1 MCLIFSGYSYNNQ
14 GLTPS
19 ILSPISLALSKV
31 FSAYFHALP
40 SQMFLQYLSI
50 SAFILQLDTR
60 WISFVVQTYTQV
72 QVFRYT
78 LGR

>member
-60 WISFVVQTYTQV
+60 WISFIQSLPQGS
-72 QVFRYT
+72 R
-78 LGR
+78 